1 MLTDLGKRGQNQRPL
16 LEAQEDGEP
25 VSSLPINT
33 ARRMQHRAEH
43 VYQIQVD
50 SVAEHSATSSQ
61 AYATWPQRNAFRV
74 WGGGHWALSE
84 AQAVLGRCTLCLRPS
99 LPLKHVEFH
108 PRLKSRTC
116 TEVAALGLLFCRKPG
131 SAVTRCRTGYFQAHV
146 GWHQQT
152 PAKLFPVSWPA
163 GASSRSKTL

>member
-33 ARRMQHRAEH
+33 ARRMQHRAEY

-61 AYATWPQRNAFRV
+61 AYATWPQHNAFRV
-74 WGGGHWALSE
+74 WGGH
-84 AQAVLGRCTLCLRPS
+84 
-99 LPLKHVEFH
+99 
-108 PRLKSRTC
+108 
-116 TEVAALGLLFCRKPG
+116 CRKLRQYLG
-131 SAVTRCRTGYFQAHV
+131 DARYAYVQAC
-146 GWHQQT
+146 
-152 PAKLFPVSWPA
+152 L
-163 GASSRSKTL
+163 